1 MTGGEWGVAMGPA
14 EEIQPPFASS
24 SWFVRIQ
31 RQLSLLAV
39 TTLTC
44 RPIKTKR
51 FRRNITYAISDVPTK
66 AIGLINL
73 RRCRCCCQWFDM
85 GVFLFGES
93 VGIVMVVSTTSGWST
108 SLFGWRSDH
117 GGFSGL
123 VTEIP
128 PPLDWTPYHCV
139 TMMWRR
145 KDATKYGWFDCRL
158 TCTLCA
164 LSKITTVDVAPF
176 SKIDNCSVIVENGRT
191 RSLVVVE
198 NVDRESW
205 NRPSNFERIAR
216 RFRKCRSISFS

>member
-1 MTGGEWGVAMGPA
+1 MQYNLHYINDVVHHHQIRALVHAETGGDCCWFEAAPGVWAVQQPPSGHRIKARGGRGVAMGPA

-31 RQLSLLAV
+31 RQFLLLAV
-39 TTLTC
+39 TSLTC

-139 TMMWRR
+139 TMMWRE

-164 LSKITTVDVAPF
+164 LLKITTTD
-176 SKIDNCSVIVENGRT
+176 
-191 RSLVVVE
+191 
-198 NVDRESW
+198 
-205 NRPSNFERIAR
+205 IA
-216 RFRKCRSISFS
+216 